1 MKPIN
6 YILTPLLLTALLT
19 VGCSDDEQTADNT
32 TAALQL
38 NLSEEPWQ
46 GETLQLTRATA
57 TEEALKAS
65 TEGFG
70 LYCSE
75 FKMAGNTHVI
85 WDATHQRWDY
95 GNLLLWPHNRE
106 TIVNMYAYAP
116 YDGDGTYADGSSFTV
131 SDGTLMFTT
140 TIGNTTDLLCA
151 GKTNAK
157 QTDDQGTV
165 TLKFQHVLAK
175 LSFGTITNHYGRP
188 ITLKSISV
196 TGTLYTRRQLTM
208 ATEMATGVWI
218 DDEAKTASS
227 TKTYSSLNQNV
238 AAGETTDF
246 TTSDTPLLL
255 IPDKTV
261 NVTFT
266 ISTTDFDTESFTFSN
281 IPLEKGVNKTLN
293 LTINNN
299 FEVVITD

>member
-19 VGCSDDEQTADNT
+19 VGCSDDEQTTDNT

-65 TEGFG
+65 TAGFG

-75 FKMAGNTHVI
+75 FKMAGTHVT

-116 YDGDGTYADGSSFTV
+116 YDGDGTYADGSLFTV

-188 ITLKSISV
+188 ITLDKIEV
-196 TGTLYTRRQLTM
+196 TGTLYTSRKLT
-208 ATEMATGVWI
+208 MATGVWS
-218 DDEAKTASS
+218 DEGAKTASS
-227 TKTYSSLNQNV
+227 PKTYSSLNQNV

-246 TTSDTPLLL
+246 TTSAEPLLL
-255 IPDKTV
+255 IPGPTV

>member
-75 FKMAGNTHVI
+75 FKMADKQVT

-95 GNLLLWPHNRE
+95 GNLLLWKHNRG
-106 TIVNMYAYAP
+106 TTVNMYAYAP
-116 YDGDGTYADGSSFTV
+116 YDGDGTYADGSLFTV

-165 TLKFQHVLAK
+165 TLNFQHVLAK

-188 ITLKSISV
+188 ITLESISV
-196 TGTLYTRRQLTM
+196 TGTLYTSRKLT
-208 ATEMATGVWI
+208 MATGVWS
-218 DDEAKTASS
+218 DEGGTTDSP

-238 AAGETTDF
+238 ATGETTDF
-246 TTSDTPLLL
+246 TTMATPLLL

-266 ISTTDFDTESFTFSN
+266 ISTTDFGTESFTFSN
-281 IPLEKGVNKTLN
+281 IPLTQGVNKTLN

>member
-1 MKPIN
+1 MKSIN

-57 TEEALKAS
+57 TEEGLKTS
-65 TEGFG
+65 TTGFG

-75 FKMAGNTHVI
+75 FKMTGNTRVT

-95 GNLLLWPHNRE
+95 GNLLLWPHKMS
-106 TIVNMYAYAP
+106 TTVNMYAYAP
-116 YDGDGTYADGSSFTV
+116 YDEDRNYGNGIKFSVSSGV
-131 SDGTLMFTT
+131 LMFTT
-140 TIGNTTDLLCA
+140 TINNTTDLLCA
-151 GKTNAK
+151 GVESVQRTTENK
-157 QTDDQGTV
+157 GTIA
-165 TLKFQHVLAK
+165 LNFQHVLAK

-188 ITLKSISV
+188 ITLESISV
-196 TGTLYTRRQLTM
+196 TGTLYTSRKLT
-208 ATEMATGVWI
+208 MATGVWS
-218 DDEAKTASS
+218 DEGGTTDSP

-238 AAGETTDF
+238 ATGETTDF
-246 TTSDTPLLL
+246 TTMATPLLL

-266 ISTTDFDTESFTFSN
+266 ISTTDFGTESFTFSN

>member
-1 MKPIN
+1 MKSIN
-6 YILTPLLLTALLT
+6 YILTPLLLTALLAI
-19 VGCSDDEQTADNT
+19 GCSDDEQTTDNT

-65 TEGFG
+65 TAGFG

-75 FKMAGNTHVI
+75 FKMAGNTHVT

-95 GNLLLWPHNRE
+95 GNLLLWPRKMS
-106 TIVNMYAYAP
+106 TTVNMYAYAP
-116 YDGDGTYADGSSFTV
+116 YDKDGNYGISVSSGVLTFN
-131 SDGTLMFTT
+131 T

-157 QTDDQGTV
+157 QTDDQGAV
-165 TLKFQHVLAK
+165 TLNFQHVLAK

-188 ITLKSISV
+188 ITLDNISV

-208 ATEMATGVWI
+208 ATGVWS
-218 DDEAKTASS
+218 DEDATTASLP
-227 TKTYSSLNQNV
+227 KTYSSLNQNV

-255 IPDKTV
+255 IPGPTV

-266 ISTTDFDTESFTFSN
+266 IRTTDFGTESFTFSN

>member
-38 NLSEEPWQ
+38 NLNEEPWQ

-65 TEGFG
+65 TTGFG

-75 FKMAGNTHVI
+75 FKMAGNTHVT
-85 WDATHQRWDY
+85 WDATYQRWNY
-95 GNLLLWPHNRE
+95 GNLLLWKHNRG
-106 TIVNMYAYAP
+106 TTVNMYAYAP

-188 ITLKSISV
+188 ITLESISV
-196 TGTLYTRRQLTM
+196 TGTLYTSRKLT
-208 ATEMATGVWI
+208 MATGVWS
-218 DDEAKTASS
+218 DEGAT
-227 TKTYSSLNQNV
+227 TKFSDKPYSSLNQNV

-246 TTSDTPLLL
+246 TTSATPLLL

-266 ISTTDFDTESFTFSN
+266 ISTTDFGKESFTFSN
-281 IPLEKGVNKTLN
+281 IPLRQGVNKTLN
-293 LTINNN
+293 LTTNNN

>member
-75 FKMAGNTHVI
+75 FKMAGNTRVT

-95 GNLLLWPHNRE
+95 GNLLLWPHNKE
-106 TIVNMYAYAP
+106 TTVNMYAYAP

-188 ITLKSISV
+188 ITLESISV
-196 TGTLYTRRQLTM
+196 TGTLYTSRELTM
-208 ATEMATGVWI
+208 ATGEWSKEGGTT
-218 DDEAKTASS
+218 ES
-227 TKTYSSLNQNV
+227 TQTYTFSPTQPV

-255 IPDKTV
+255 IPGPSV
-261 NVTFT
+261 SITFT
-266 ISTTDFDTESFTFSN
+266 ISTTDFGTESFTFSN

>member
-19 VGCSDDEQTADNT
+19 VGCSDDEQTTDNT
-32 TAALQL
+32 TVALQL

-75 FKMAGNTHVI
+75 FKMADTQVT

-95 GNLLLWPHNRE
+95 GNLLLWPHKMS
-106 TIVNMYAYAP
+106 TTVNMYAYAP
-116 YDGDGTYADGSSFTV
+116 YDGDGTYAVSSGVLTFN
-131 SDGTLMFTT
+131 T
-140 TIGNTTDLLCA
+140 TINNTTDLLCA
-151 GKTNAK
+151 GVKDAQRTTENK
-157 QTDDQGTV
+157 GTIA
-165 TLKFQHVLAK
+165 LKFQHVLAK

-188 ITLKSISV
+188 ITLESISV

-208 ATEMATGVWI
+208 ATGVWS
-218 DDEAKTASS
+218 DEGAI
-227 TKTYSSLNQNV
+227 TKFSDKPYSSLNQNV

-266 ISTTDFDTESFTFSN
+266 ISTTDFGTESFTFSN

>member
-46 GETLQLTRATA
+46 GETLQLTRATV
-57 TEEALKAS
+57 TEEALKTS
-65 TEGFG
+65 TAGFG
-70 LYCSE
+70 LYCSG
-75 FKMAGNTHVI
+75 FKMADKQVT
-85 WDATHQRWDY
+85 WDATHQRWNY

-106 TIVNMYAYAP
+106 TTVNMYAYAP
-116 YDGDGTYADGSSFTV
+116 YDGDGTYAVSSGVLT
-131 SDGTLMFTT
+131 FTT
-140 TIGNTTDLLCA
+140 TINNTTDLLCA
-151 GKTNAK
+151 GVESAQRTTENK
-157 QTDDQGTV
+157 GTIA
-165 TLKFQHVLAK
+165 LNFQHVLAK

-188 ITLKSISV
+188 ITLDEIEV
-196 TGTLYTRRQLTM
+196 TGTLYTCRKL
-208 ATEMATGVWI
+208 EMATGVWR
-218 DDEAKTASS
+218 DEDATPASL
-227 TKTYSSLNQNV
+227 TKKYTPLNQNV

-246 TTSDTPLLL
+246 TTMAKPLLL
-255 IPDKTV
+255 IPGPSV
-261 NVTFT
+261 SITFT
-266 ISTTDFDTESFTFSN
+266 ISTTDFGTESFTFSN

>member
-19 VGCSDDEQTADNT
+19 VGCSDDEQTTDNT

-38 NLSEEPWQ
+38 NLSEEPWE

-57 TEEALKAS
+57 TEEGLKTS
-65 TEGFG
+65 TTGFG

-75 FKMAGNTHVI
+75 FKMAVNTQVT

-95 GNLLLWPHNRE
+95 GNLLLWPHKMS
-106 TIVNMYAYAP
+106 TTVNMYAYAP
-116 YDGDGTYADGSSFTV
+116 YDVDGTYADGSSSGVLTFN
-131 SDGTLMFTT
+131 T
-140 TIGNTTDLLCA
+140 TIDNTTDLLCA
-151 GKTNAK
+151 GVEGAQRTTENK
-157 QTDDQGTV
+157 GTIA
-165 TLKFQHVLAK
+165 LNFQHVLAK

-188 ITLKSISV
+188 ITLDNISV
-196 TGTLYTRRQLTM
+196 TGTLYTRRKL
-208 ATEMATGVWI
+208 EMATGVWR
-218 DDEAKTASS
+218 DEDATPASL
-227 TKTYSSLNQNV
+227 TKKYTPLNQNV

-255 IPDKTV
+255 IPGPTV

-266 ISTTDFDTESFTFSN
+266 ISTTDFGTESFTFSN

>member
-19 VGCSDDEQTADNT
+19 VGCSDDEQTTDNT

-38 NLSEEPWQ
+38 NLSEEPWE

-57 TEEALKAS
+57 TEEGLKTS
-65 TEGFG
+65 TTGFG

-75 FKMAGNTHVI
+75 FKMAVNTQVT

-95 GNLLLWPHNRE
+95 GNLLLWPHKMS
-106 TIVNMYAYAP
+106 TTVNMYAYAP
-116 YDGDGTYADGSSFTV
+116 YDGDGTYADGSSSGVLTFN
-131 SDGTLMFTT
+131 T
-140 TIGNTTDLLCA
+140 TIDNTTDLLCA
-151 GKTNAK
+151 GVEGAQRTTENK
-157 QTDDQGTV
+157 GTIA
-165 TLKFQHVLAK
+165 LNFQHVLAK

-188 ITLKSISV
+188 ITLDNISV
-196 TGTLYTRRQLTM
+196 TGTLYTRRKL
-208 ATEMATGVWI
+208 EMATGVWR
-218 DDEAKTASS
+218 DEDATPASL
-227 TKTYSSLNQNV
+227 TKKYTPLNQNV

-255 IPDKTV
+255 IPGPTV

-266 ISTTDFDTESFTFSN
+266 ISTTDFGTESFTFSN